1 MTTPPLNTQ
10 ASCEDDFDPNSLTCL
25 DAQRQIH
32 AHVRPLQ
39 DLEQV
44 NLRAAL
50 GRVLG
55 KPINSRLNVPGHINS
70 AMDGYAINAADIP
83 ATGIRVLKIIGSAFA
98 GKPFAGTLPVGCAV
112 RIMTGGVVPQGAD
125 VIVPQEQ
132 VETNG
137 TELRIDGR
145 HRRGQHVRAAGE
157 DIAIGQIVLR
167 PGHIITPAELGLLAS
182 LGLAEVPVIRRP
194 RVAFF
199 STGDELRSLGET
211 LAPGDVYDSNRYTL
225 YGMLTRLG
233 VEILDLGVVVDD
245 PAALAEAFAH
255 ASRVADVV
263 ITSGGVSVGE
273 ADYTKEILTR
283 LGAVRFW
290 KVAMKPGR
298 PLAFGDLGPALFF
311 GLPGNPV
318 SVMVTFY
325 EFVQPALLQLM
336 GAQPRTKLSLK
347 ARTTALL
354 KKRPG
359 RVEYQRALLACSDQG
374 EYNVTPTGDQGS
386 GILSSMV
393 NANCFIVLGMDT
405 GQVEAG
411 SLVEVEPFFGIV

>member
-1 MTTPPLNTQ
+1 MTTPLLNTQ
-10 ASCEDDFDPNSLTCL
+10 TSCEDDFDPNSLTCVE
-25 DAQRQIH
+25 AQQQIL

-44 NLRAAL
+44 NIRAAL

-55 KPINSRLNVPGHINS
+55 QPIRSRLNVPGHRNS

-83 ATGIRVLKIIGSAFA
+83 ADGIRALKIIGSVFA
-98 GKPFAGTLPVGCAV
+98 GRPYAGTLPLGCAV
-112 RIMTGGVVPQGAD
+112 RIMTGGVVPEGAD
-125 VIVPQEQ
+125 AIVAQEQ
-132 VETNG
+132 VEAHG
-137 TELRIDGR
+137 DELRLDGR

-157 DIAIGQIVLR
+157 DIAVGETVLYA
-167 PGHIITPAELGLLAS
+167 GHLITPAELGLLAS
-182 LGLAEVPVIRRP
+182 LGLAEVTVMRRP

-199 STGDELRSLGET
+199 STGDELRSLGEA
-211 LAPGDVYDSNRYTL
+211 LAPGEVFDSNRYTL
-225 YGMLTRLG
+225 YGMLARLG
-233 VEILDLGVVVDD
+233 VEILDLGVVADD
-245 PAALAEAFAH
+245 PTALAQAFAH

-298 PLAFGDLGPALFF
+298 PLAFGDLGSALFF

-325 EFVQPALLQLM
+325 EFVQPALYQLM
-336 GAQPRTKLSLK
+336 GARPRTKLSLK
-347 ARTTALL
+347 ARTTEVL

-359 RVEYQRALLACSDQG
+359 RVEFQRALLVCSDDG
-374 EYNVTPTGDQGS
+374 DYRVTPTGDQGS

-405 GQVEAG
+405 DKVEAG
-411 SLVEVEPFFGIV
+411 AMVEVEPFFGIV